1 MAKILPSSNKRK
13 MNKKFKIGDK
23 VNLCEKAQINIF
35 NYKKYIAESVFI
47 VVEDEGDDWYS
58 VMSEENFIKE
68 SNISNTDKFKG
79 VVYCNYMNT
88 IEETEDNKWLLLD
101 LSKNLD
107 TLNGILLV
115 TITAFKEFYKNSYCT
130 SIAIKNKDGLFT
142 TTENYPTFEI
152 VYCIDSYYLQNTEK
166 DICIKLNNILYY
178 QIEISFDTVY
188 NLIIKDEFNNITV
201 SFLAT

>member
-1 MAKILPSSNKRK
+1 MQ
-13 MNKKFKIGDK
+13 KKYKVGDR
-23 VNLCEKAQINIF
+23 VNLCEKAQITIF
-35 NYKKYIAESVFI
+35 NYEEYVAENVFI
-47 VVEDEGDDWYS
+47 VVENEGNDWYK
-58 VMSEENFIKE
+58 VIPEEDFSKE
-68 SNISNTDKFKG
+68 NIDKFLG
-79 VVYCNYMNT
+79 AVYCNYMNT

-115 TITAFKEFYKNSYCT
+115 TITAFKEFYKNSCYT
-130 SIAIKNKDGLFT
+130 SIAIKTKDGLFT

-152 VYCIDSYYLQNTEK
+152 IYCTDSYYLQNTEK

-178 QIEISFDTVY
+178 QINISYKEIY